1 MQGKRLS
8 GVPRFVLT
16 SLASICVGLT
26 VGFVL
31 GLIFH

>member
-16 SLASICVGLT
+16 SLASIGIGLV

-31 GLIFH
+31 GRIFR